1 MKRKYMKKT
10 ISVILIMLAAGAICI
25 TFQATLGATAVRGP
39 LLTPDPKGKKIYE
52 QSCLPCHQVDGS
64 GVPGMNP
71 PLLKSPYVQGSAT
84 ALIGIIL
91 HGVNNGV
98 EIEGESYSNPMP
110 AFSTVLKDQEIADV
124 LTYLR
129 SHFGNKAGPI
139 SQALVSRIR
148 QGMNK

>member
-1 MKRKYMKKT
+1 MKRIIT
-10 ISVILIMLAAGAICI
+10 VILIMLGAGAISI
-25 TFQATLGATAVRGP
+25 LWQTPVEATALRT
-39 LLTPDPKGKKIYE
+39 LLLAPDPKGKKIYE
-52 QSCLPCHQVDGS
+52 QTCLPCHQVDGS

-71 PLLKSPYVQGSAT
+71 PLLKSPYVQGSSAE
-84 ALIGIIL
+84 LIGIIL
-91 HGVNNGV
+91 KGLNNGV

-139 SQALVSRIR
+139 SLADVSRIR
-148 QGMNK
+148 QGLKK